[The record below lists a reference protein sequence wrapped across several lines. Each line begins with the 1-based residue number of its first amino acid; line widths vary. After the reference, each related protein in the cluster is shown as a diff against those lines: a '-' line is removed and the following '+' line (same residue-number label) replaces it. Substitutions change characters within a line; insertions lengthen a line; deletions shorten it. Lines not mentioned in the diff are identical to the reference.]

1 MCRYDAQQ
9 LSLIEKVIIENPK
22 CYRWPLVVEDTE
34 RFRWKI
40 CDPQPLTG
48 EVESFQRIVD
58 IVSANLDNKDF
69 TDRLCGLK
77 SAEDDPAVAEIMKLI
92 FDKPENE

>member
-40 CDPQPLTG
+40 CDPQPPTG

-69 TDRLCGLK
+69 TDRLWGLK
-77 SAEDDPAVAEIMKLI
+77 PAEDDPAVAEIMKLI